1 MNSNRK
7 LTFGLFYFLFLIH
20 LFSLIFFSFLFL
32 VGKKLKS
39 FGQVVQEVEYWPL
52 LRTFLIVLKGINKT
66 FIIIGLGLMGF
77 VTYQNWLLDFHQCN
91 YWRTYYGFYTSQFFI
106 NKCKLIILIESCKFR
121 YLGIAKHWLICFW
134 KHKITL

>member
-1 MNSNRK
+1 MNWDRK
-7 LTFGLFYFLFLIH
+7 LTFRFFYFLIH

-66 FIIIGLGLMGF
+66 LIVIGLGLMGF
-77 VTYQNWLLDFHQCN
+77 VSHQNWLLAFHQCN
-91 YWRTYYGFYTSQFFI
+91 Y
-106 NKCKLIILIESCKFR
+106 
-121 YLGIAKHWLICFW
+121 
-134 KHKITL
+134 